1 MMSIFREDSKMSSL
15 RASLMAST
23 ISVCMLI
30 FAMGFHIVWN
40 TIYNN
45 SQGIEWE
52 GMSIFLA
59 GISAVLGTVLY
70 NKVKQKNI
78 ECTNNV

>member
-1 MMSIFREDSKMSSL
+1 MTQIITEDSKLSSI
-15 RASLMAST
+15 RASLITST
-23 ISVCMLI
+23 ISVCLLMLS
-30 FAMGFHIVWN
+30 MGFHIVWH
-40 TIYNN
+40 TVNN
-45 SQGIEWE
+45 QSENIEWQ

-78 ECTNNV
+78 ELTNSM